1 MTQRPHTSPATRLL
15 RLTRALWHLLCGSVI
30 AVLILPHLADA
41 PRERRIQA
49 WCAQLLRIF
58 NVHMKVS
65 GDIPHSDTRN
75 VLFVANHISWIDI
88 WALKASCP
96 MQLVAKAEIRAWPM
110 VGWLAQQTGTL
121 FIERERRHDTGR
133 VVRDVKQALR
143 QGGSLCFFPEGTT
156 TDGTQ
161 LKPFKTSL
169 MQAAIDAEARVWPL
183 AIRYPGADGRPNTA
197 IAYHGN
203 MTMAQSLRAVLKQ
216 REILIELEFAAPIPA
231 AGHDRR
237 QLSRQARQAIAALLN
252 LPPH

>member
-1 MTQRPHTSPATRLL
+1 MTQRPQTSPATRLW
-15 RLTRALWHLLCGSVI
+15 RLVRALWHLLCGVAVS
-30 AVLILPHLADA
+30 VLILPHLADA

-58 NVHMKVS
+58 HVHMQVS
-65 GDIPHSDTRN
+65 GDLPHGDTRS

-96 MQLVAKAEIRAWPM
+96 MQFVAKAEIRDWPM

-143 QGGSLCFFPEGTT
+143 QGGCLCFFPEGTT

-169 MQAAIDAEARVWPL
+169 MQAAIDAEAQVWPL

-197 IAYHGN
+197 IAYHGT

-237 QLSRQARQAIAALLN
+237 QLSHAARQAIAALLHQ
-252 LPPH
+252 PPH